1 MKRLKYVGLI
11 ALFGLMVGCSG
22 TPNTLPEP
30 GPLVPGVATAP
41 MNLDWRLNLDLVS
54 QADGRGLS
62 ISLDED
68 RAFVAASSGL
78 LTALVVSN
86 QSRYSDQ
93 VLWQARF
100 EAPLISGPALDA
112 TGLYLGTAKGDLL
125 HIHAETGRVIWQAQ
139 VNSEIVAKPVLTNDR
154 VIVRTNDGRVIA
166 LNKLTGDV
174 IWVASAQMPNLFLRG
189 AASVLVVGNQVFVGR
204 ENGFVEAL
212 SLQNGETLWQ
222 ARLAIPAG
230 RTDLE
235 RMVDI
240 QAELIYD
247 QGRLFAMAYNGR
259 LAAINAQTGNF
270 IWTRPLSGAKD
281 FVLQNNRLIIS
292 GDDQVIRAIDASS
305 GTEIW
310 NQASLIG
317 RMPGNITEV
326 GITNESAMLV
336 VDGFG
341 YLHWLSPVDGRLLA
355 RFDHIDH
362 LQRGRQILTIA
373 VAGNRYFI
381 LDRNGQ
387 LVSYSLDTQN
397 FSVLSEQTE
406 TNE

>member
-1 MKRLKYVGLI
+1 VKKLKRIGLV
-11 ALFGLMVGCSG
+11 ALLGTLVACSG
-22 TPNTLPEP
+22 TPTTLPES
-30 GPLVPGVATAP
+30 GPLVSGIPSAP
-41 MNLDWRLNLDLVS
+41 MTLNWRLNLDLVS
-54 QADGRGLS
+54 QADGRGLA
-62 ISLDED
+62 INLDGD
-68 RAFVAASSGL
+68 RAYVAASSGL
-78 LTALVVSN
+78 LTSLVVSN
-86 QSRYSDQ
+86 QSRYTDQ

-100 EAPLISGPALDA
+100 EAPLIAGPAHDK

-125 HIHAETGRVIWQAQ
+125 HIHAETGRIIWQVM
-139 VNSEIVAKPVLTNDR
+139 VNSEIVATPVLTNDR

-166 LNKLTGDV
+166 INKLTGET

-189 AASVLVVGNQVFVGR
+189 AAPVLVEGNQVFIGR

-212 SLQNGETLWQ
+212 SLQNGETIWQ
-222 ARLAIPAG
+222 ARLAISSG

-240 QAELIYD
+240 QAQLIYD
-247 QGRLFAMAYNGR
+247 QGRLFALAYNGR

-281 FVLQNNRLIIS
+281 FGLHNNQLIIAS
-292 GDDQVIRAIDASS
+292 DDQVVRAIDASS

-310 NQASLIG
+310 NQSGLVG
-317 RMPGNITEV
+317 RLPGHVSEV
-326 GITNESAMLV
+326 GIGEEVAVLI

-341 YLHWLSPVDGRLLA
+341 YLHWLSPLDGRLLA
-355 RFDHIDH
+355 RYDHVDH
-362 LQRGRQILTIA
+362 LQRGRKILATAID
-373 VAGNRYFI
+373 GERYFI

-387 LVSYSLDTQN
+387 LVSYQLDTGN
-397 FSVLSEQTE
+397 FPTLKEQAD